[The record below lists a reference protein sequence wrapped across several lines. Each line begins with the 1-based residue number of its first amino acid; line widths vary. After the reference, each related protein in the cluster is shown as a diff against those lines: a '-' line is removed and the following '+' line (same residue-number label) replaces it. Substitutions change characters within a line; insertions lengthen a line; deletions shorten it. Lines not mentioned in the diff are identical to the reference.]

1 MNLNLIV
8 SRVYLGFFTII
19 LTMLISAGAL
29 LNSNH
34 KVSANMEFMLK
45 QSAPF
50 ILRSGELTINYLNI
64 DRSMM
69 SYLSTL
75 YPEDLE
81 PLSKSIHQS
90 MQDFQTKLAWFKAL
104 PDPDNRIGA
113 FIEKIESTAVKTFQ
127 DINMTLDGYKK
138 YLEMKDKNVKQRAL
152 LQSLIMQINN
162 NLLENLAAENQ
173 PDARQSIEALLTQ
186 IGLLVGEVNEAFS
199 LQDVIET
206 RALERR
212 FKIRKTRLDKAIATF
227 QSASPTFFRQS
238 EAPLKRLEQQA
249 FSADGAVSKHIAT
262 VELYD
267 QLTEQ
272 QDNVKL
278 DIDAQ
283 LKHIDDFSTYAT
295 QIAEQRYAESTEQ
308 AKESVITLAVLSV
321 ASVVIALLIGIVI
334 ATMIRR
340 PSRRLQRVLGQ
351 VAEKDLSSRVN
362 YQTNNEFG
370 MLSKA
375 VNLVI
380 DDLSH
385 IIHQM
390 RSTAKQLNH
399 ASLDNQQTSE
409 ELSLAIAEQT
419 SQTALTATAMEEIE
433 YTVNDISESVSETLS
448 IATIAVNG
456 SNSGQVLMQKNVE
469 LLNHLSQRLRDSTQT
484 IYQLESYCTGI
495 ESILDIISNISSQTN
510 LLALNAAI
518 EAARAGE
525 QGRGFSV
532 VADEVRGLAE
542 KTTASTQEIQSKIEQ
557 LQQSSVL
564 AVKQISECVDDM
576 ENCIMQTQDVDASLN
591 EVHINLN
598 KIEERSH
605 KISASTKQHQFA
617 AIQVKENINKIQTLS
632 HQNMIRSENL
642 AEQSKALEQMA
653 EYQSELTSSF
663 KL

>member
-64 DRSMM
+64 DRTMM

-81 PLSKSIHQS
+81 PLSQSIEQS
-90 MQDFQTKLAWFKAL
+90 MQDFRTKLAWFKAL
-104 PDPDNRIGA
+104 PDPDHHIGA
-113 FIEKIESTAVKTFQ
+113 FVEKIESTAVETFQ
-127 DINMTLDGYKK
+127 DINVTLDAYKK

-212 FKIRKTRLDKAIATF
+212 FKIRKTRLDQAIATF
-227 QSASPTFFRQS
+227 QSASPSFFRQS
-238 EAPLKRLEQQA
+238 ETPLKLLEQQA
-249 FSADGAVSKHIAT
+249 FSADGAVLRHIAS

-272 QDNVKL
+272 QGDVKL

-283 LKHIDDFSTYAT
+283 LKNIDDFSAYAT
-295 QIAEQRYAESTEQ
+295 QIAEQRYVESTDQ
-308 AKESVITLAVLSV
+308 AKESVITLVILSI
-321 ASVVIALLIGIVI
+321 ASVVVALLIGIVI

-375 VNLVI
+375 VNMVI
-380 DDLSH
+380 GDLSH

-390 RSTAKQLNH
+390 RSTAKQLND

-419 SQTALTATAMEEIE
+419 SQTASTATAMEEIE
-433 YTVNDISESVSETLS
+433 YTVKDISESVSETLS
-448 IATIAVNG
+448 IATVAVNG

-469 LLNHLSQRLRDSTQT
+469 LLNHLSQRLKDSTQT
-484 IYQLESYCTGI
+484 IYQLESYCAGI

-576 ENCIMQTQDVDASLN
+576 ENCIIQTQDVDASLN
-591 EVHINLN
+591 EVHMNLN

-605 KISASTKQHQFA
+605 KISASTEQHQFA
-617 AIQVKENINKIQTLS
+617 AIQVKENINKIQMLS